1 MINNKSRE
9 IRLIGHNTV
18 KSHSLHLYLAI
29 LSIILFKGRNQIESL
44 RVEIA
49 NLKRTIQDKDLL
61 LEKSKEMLKI
71 AAEREEDLLKEV
83 ILLDL
88 CEARCFDN

>member
-1 MINNKSRE
+1 M
-9 IRLIGHNTV
+9 
-18 KSHSLHLYLAI
+18 
-29 LSIILFKGRNQIESL
+29 FKGRNQIESL

-88 CEARCFDN
+88 CEARCFDS